1 MNAHASTRH
10 LNLRMIPS
18 LLAAIVVTLLT
29 AGNATA
35 ADDADKSKLALDVAT
50 LFRAARAVIS
60 DNQALINDAEKGDK
74 GLSADI
80 VIAGARANYQKTT
93 GKDLPAADTGTLPGQ
108 AQAALLGAI
117 KDVMEKAQPL
127 INEKGKGFKGFLP
140 AVFAKQVADVT
151 SRTLE
156 GKIFI
161 KLTAPASLIRN
172 RANRPDE
179 WEAGVLESKFKAADW
194 AKGKDFSETAAHK
207 GKTGFRLLIPE
218 YYGES
223 CLKCHGGPK
232 GERDITGGLKE
243 GLALGDLGG
252 AISVVVY

>member
-1 MNAHASTRH
+1 MNTHTPTKH
-10 LNLRMIPS
+10 LNLGMIPA
-18 LLAAIVVTLLT
+18 LLATIVVILLT
-29 AGNATA
+29 ASNATA
-35 ADDADKSKLALDVAT
+35 ADDADKNKLALDVAT

-74 GLSADI
+74 GLSAAV
-80 VIAGARANYQKTT
+80 VIAGARANYQKAT
-93 GKDLPAADTGTLPGQ
+93 GKELSADTATLAGQ
-108 AQAALLGAI
+108 AQSALLGAI
-117 KDVMEKAQPL
+117 NEVMEKAQPL

-140 AVFAKQVADVT
+140 AVFGKQVADAT

-161 KLTAPASLIRN
+161 KLTAPAGIIRN

-194 AKGKDFSETAAHK
+194 TKGKEFSEPSTHK
-207 GKTGFRLLIPE
+207 GKPGYRLLIPE

-232 GERDITGGLKE
+232 GERDISGGLKE